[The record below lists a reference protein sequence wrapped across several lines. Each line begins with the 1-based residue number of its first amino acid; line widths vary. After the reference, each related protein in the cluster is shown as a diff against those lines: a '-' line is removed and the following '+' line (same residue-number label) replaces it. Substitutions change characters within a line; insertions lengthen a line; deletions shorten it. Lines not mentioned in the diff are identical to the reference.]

1 MLLSGDAIGGL
12 SLNYS
17 MLLAI
22 RMIEGLASGVLQPSS
37 AIVILRLFGSG
48 APGMS
53 LKTIIGQPVETRIGL
68 FQQ

>member
-48 APGMS
+48 ASGMS
-53 LKTIIGQPVETRIGL
+53 LKTSIGQPVETGIGL
-68 FQQ
+68 FQR